1 MAVVFSSMK
10 DMRDLY
16 YHILQLEE
24 MGKIFNLMKIEFL
37 HLEMGKNISFN
48 EDRINLG
55 LKV

>member
-10 DMRDLY
+10 DMGDLY
-16 YHILQLEE
+16 YHILQLVE

-37 HLEMGKNISFN
+37 HLEMGKNTSFN